1 MRSQS
6 GQLVRAKQLAIAAA
20 LVVAN
25 ILAACGGDDPP
36 PPITVEPT
44 LASIQAEIFTPTC
57 ATASCHSTGQLEA
70 GLDLSAGHAYDSLI
84 NAECTT
90 EEADR
95 EGLVRVKPG
104 DPSMSFLLE
113 KLRGVPN
120 SKGRRMPYDGPYLQD
135 GEIDVIE
142 QWIAEGANP

>member
-1 MRSQS
+1 MRHRAT
-6 GQLVRAKQLAIAAA
+6 QLIGAKQLAIAAA

-25 ILAACGGDDPP
+25 VLSACGGDDPP
-36 PPITVEPT
+36 PPVTVEPT

-70 GLDLSAGHAYDSLI
+70 GLDLSAGKSYDSLI
-84 NAECTT
+84 NADCTT

-95 EGLVRVKPG
+95 EGLWRVKPG
-104 DPSMSFLLE
+104 DPSKSFLIE

-120 SKGRRMPYDGPYLQD
+120 SKGRRMPYDGPYLSD
-135 GEIDVIE
+135 AEIDVIE